1 MVSDGSDGCAFTH
14 NVVEDGRRVGGID
27 IDMGMAIMALR
38 FPSRVASPSLMM
50 MLKQAAALGFELG
63 DQQ

>member
-1 MVSDGSDGCAFTH
+1 M
-14 NVVEDGRRVGGID
+14 E
-27 IDMGMAIMALR
+27 MALP
-38 FPSRVASPSLMM
+38 FPSRDAFPSLM

>member
-1 MVSDGSDGCAFTH
+1 M
-14 NVVEDGRRVGGID
+14 E
-27 IDMGMAIMALR
+27 MAVMALR

-50 MLKQAAALGFELG
+50 MHKQAAALGFELG